1 MKRANPTRA
10 IKLYGTEHPDTSQS
24 AARLAAG
31 PLSLELDNGALRYIR
46 LNGIEVLRAI
56 AFLVRDE
63 NWGTYA
69 PEISDLQI
77 DQGPDNFRVRYH
89 ARCARPG
96 QELSYVASI
105 AGNSDG
111 SLKFAATATA
121 HSDFLTNRTGFVV
134 LHPLKGV
141 AGCAVRVLHVDGS
154 EVVDRFPESVNP
166 VQPFLDIR
174 ALSHEVA
181 PGLWATCRM
190 DGDTFEMEDHRNW
203 TDASYKTYVRPLA
216 LPWPYTIPAAEEI
229 SQAVSLTFNREVE
242 RSSTTSSSA
251 PVRIE
256 VGMASAGVMPLIGI
270 GVPAEESAASLAEVE
285 LIKAVAPQLLVCQFD
300 PRRGHE
306 AALLRRYKKLAE
318 AIDADVV
325 LEIVLPGVEEPGVEI
340 KRVAEEVRRS
350 RLELSAVAVSP
361 AADLKSVLPG
371 SVGAKAPSLE
381 SIYLAA
387 RAAFPGIRLG
397 GGMFSFFTE
406 LNRKRPP
413 ATMLD
418 FVTHT
423 TCPIVHAADDRSVM
437 ETLESL
443 PYVVRTARDFIGSK
457 AYRVGPSSIG
467 PRDNPHGATAADNP
481 GNERICL
488 AKMDPRQRGLFGAA
502 WILGYVTA
510 LARGGLEAVILGSA
524 TGPAGLI
531 YRKADY
537 PQPYYDDLRGPAVH
551 PAFHVVAGLTRAAG
565 RARVDAASSNP
576 GAVECLAHRVNS
588 GLRLWLANLTA
599 LEQTLRI
606 DGLPMRNTLVR
617 KLDADAFVAA
627 TTNQGTFSEAASKSV
642 GAAGVVLGPY
652 AVQCLEVRG
661 E

>member
-1 MKRANPTRA
+1 MKQTNPTRA
-10 IKLYGTEHPDTSQS
+10 IKLYGTETPDTSAA
-24 AARLAAG
+24 AARLSAG

-69 PEISDLQI
+69 PEISNLWI
-77 DQGPDNFRVRYH
+77 DQGPDNFRVTYH

-96 QELSYVASI
+96 QELSYGASI
-105 AGNSDG
+105 VGNPDG
-111 SLKFAATATA
+111 SLKFAVRATA

-154 EVVDRFPESVNP
+154 EAVDRFPEVVNP

-190 DGDTFEMEDHRNW
+190 EGDTFEMEDHRNW
-203 TDASYKTYVRPLA
+203 TDASYKTYVRPLS
-216 LPWPYTIPAAEEI
+216 LPWPYTIPAAGDV
-229 SQAVSLTFNREVE
+229 SQAVSLTFNREIE
-242 RSSTTSSSA
+242 RSPASGNT

-285 LIKAVAPQLLVCQFD
+285 LVKAVGPQLLVCQFD
-300 PRRGHE
+300 PRHGHE
-306 AALLRRYKKLAE
+306 AALLRRYKRLAE

-325 LEIVLPGVEEPGVEI
+325 LEIVLPGVEEPGVEL

-350 RLELSAVAVSP
+350 RLEPSAVAVSP

-371 SVGAKAPSLE
+371 SIGAKVPSLE
-381 SIYLAA
+381 NIYLAA

-443 PYVVRTARDFIGSK
+443 PYVVRTAREFIGNK

-488 AKMDPRQRGLFGAA
+488 ARMDPRQRGLFAAA

-531 YRKADY
+531 YRKTDY
-537 PQPYYDDLRGPAVH
+537 AQPYYDDLQGPAVY

-565 RARVDAASSNP
+565 RARVDATSAHP
-576 GAVECLAHRVNS
+576 GVVECLAHRVNS

-599 LEQTLRI
+599 FEQTVRI
-606 DGLPMRNTLVR
+606 DGLPMRNTLIR

-627 TTNQGTFSEAASKSV
+627 STNHATFSEAASKSV
-642 GAAGVVLGPY
+642 GATGAVLGPY